1 MEYGFLSLLPPLLA
15 IIIAILTKQTVVALF
30 LGVWFGATVMNEW
43 NPILGF
49 TYTVNEIMVPSIADP
64 WNASLILLVVFTG
77 GFINVLRSTG
87 AGQAFAEFATKKVNT
102 RQKGQNFVW
111 GSAFLFSYT
120 EPVLILGTVTRPVTD
135 KLKISRVKLA
145 YIVDSMGS
153 PVASMSPISV
163 YAPFITGLIATQ
175 IAALSLSENPWSLFV
190 QMIPYHLYGIF
201 AIVGVLLVVNMKI
214 DIGPMYKAEQR
225 AIKTGKLYG
234 EHDKLMIKD
243 AEPENEAAMD
253 ADIFS
258 FLIPLALLFT
268 GIFGV
273 IFWTGDIAANGL
285 TGAFL
290 NADIIFA
297 ITTGFFLG
305 SVGGILYAKFRY
317 AKPLQDLLN
326 GYVDGIMQVMIVP
339 VILVMAWSIGTV
351 ATEMGLGEVIAHY
364 AGSYLPAFLVPVIIF
379 ILGGLIAF
387 ASGSS
392 WGVFSIMIP
401 IAIPMGLALDLEL
414 ALVIGAAIS
423 GGVFGDHCSPIS
435 DTSIMASTGSAADH
449 MEHIRTQ
456 LPYALIIA
464 SSASAGFMMNGLT
477 QSSILGIVTTAA
489 VLVAILLFVNNRTKN
504 KNRAA
509 AE

>member
-15 IIIAILTKQTVVALF
+15 IIIAIITKQTVVALF

-43 NPILGF
+43 NPVSGF

-77 GFINVLRSTG
+77 GFINVLRTTG
-87 AGQAFAEFATKKVNT
+87 AGQAFGEFATRKVNT

-120 EPVLILGTVTRPVTD
+120 EPVLILGTVTRPITD

-175 IAALSLSENPWSLFV
+175 LAALSVSENPWSLFI
-190 QMIPYHLYGIF
+190 QMIPFHLYGIF
-201 AIVGVLLVVNMKI
+201 AIVGVLLVINMKI

-225 AIKTGKLYG
+225 AINTGKLYG
-234 EHDKLMIKD
+234 EHDKLMIND
-243 AEPENEAAMD
+243 TGDGESVE

-258 FLIPLALLFT
+258 FLIPLALLFA

-273 IFWTGDIAANGL
+273 IFWTGDISANGL

-305 SVGGILYAKFRY
+305 SVGGILYAKLRY
-317 AKPLQDLLN
+317 RQPLEELLN
-326 GYVDGIMQVMIVP
+326 GYVDGVMQVMIVP

-351 ATEMGLGEVIAHY
+351 ATEMGLGDVISHY
-364 AGSYLPAFLVPVIIF
+364 VGSYLPAFLVPVIIF

-401 IAIPMGLALDLEL
+401 IAIPMGIALDIEL
-414 ALVIGAAIS
+414 PLVIGAAIS

-435 DTSIMASTGSAADH
+435 DTSIMSSTGSAADH

-456 LPYALIIA
+456 LPYSIIIA
-464 SSASAGFMMNGLT
+464 LSACSGFLMNGIT
-477 QSSILGIVTTAA
+477 QNSIAGIITTAA
-489 VLVAILLFVNNRTKN
+489 VLVAILLFVNNRMKRRNLGT
-504 KNRAA
+504 

>member
-43 NPILGF
+43 NPVSGF

-77 GFINVLRSTG
+77 GFINVLRTTG
-87 AGQAFAEFATKKVNT
+87 AGQAFGDFATKKVNT

-120 EPVLILGTVTRPVTD
+120 EPVLILGTVTRPITD

-175 IAALSLSENPWSLFV
+175 LAALSLSENPWSLFI
-190 QMIPYHLYGIF
+190 QMIPFHLYGIF

-214 DIGPMYKAEQR
+214 DIGPMFKAEQR

-234 EHDKLMIKD
+234 EHDKLMINDTGD
-243 AEPENEAAMD
+243 ADAVE

-258 FLIPLALLFT
+258 FLIPLALLFA

-273 IFWTGDIAANGL
+273 IFWTGDIGANGL
-285 TGAFL
+285 AGAFL

-305 SVGGILYAKFRY
+305 SVGGMLYAKLRY
-317 AKPLQDLLN
+317 GQPLEELLN

-351 ATEMGLGEVIAHY
+351 ATEMGLGDVIAHY

-401 IAIPMGLALDLEL
+401 IAIPMGIALDLEL

-435 DTSIMASTGSAADH
+435 DTSIMSSTGSAADH

-456 LPYALIIA
+456 LPYAIIIA
-464 SSASAGFMMNGLT
+464 LSACSGFLMSGIT
-477 QSSILGIVTTAA
+477 QNSIAGIVTTAA
-489 VLVAILLFVNNRTKN
+489 VLIGILLFVNNRTKKRN
-504 KNRAA
+504 PAA
-509 AE
+509 TE

>member
-15 IIIAILTKQTVVALF
+15 ILIAILTKQTVVALF

-43 NPILGF
+43 NPISGF

-175 IAALSLSENPWSLFV
+175 IAALSLSENPWTLFI
-190 QMIPYHLYGIF
+190 QMIPFHLYGIF
-201 AIVGVLLVVNMKI
+201 AIIGVLIVVNMKI

-243 AEPENEAAMD
+243 TEPENENNID

-258 FLIPLALLFT
+258 FIIPLALLFT

-285 TGAFL
+285 AGVFL

-317 AKPLQDLLN
+317 GISLQELLN
-326 GYVDGIMQVMIVP
+326 GYVDGVMQVMIVP

-364 AGSYLPAFLVPVIIF
+364 AGSYVPAFLVPVIIF
-379 ILGGLIAF
+379 ILGGIIAF

-464 SSASAGFMMNGLT
+464 LSACFGFLMTGLT
-477 QSSILGIVTTAA
+477 QNSILGIVTTAA
-489 VLVAILLFVNNRTKN
+489 ILVLILLFVNNRTKN
-504 KNRAA
+504 KNQAA
-509 AE
+509 AG

>member
-15 IIIAILTKQTVVALF
+15 IIIAIITKQTVVALF

-43 NPILGF
+43 NPVSGF

-77 GFINVLRSTG
+77 GFINVLRTTG
-87 AGQAFAEFATKKVNT
+87 AGQAFGEFATRKVNT

-120 EPVLILGTVTRPVTD
+120 EPVLILGTVTRPITD

-175 IAALSLSENPWSLFV
+175 LAALSVSENPWSLFI
-190 QMIPYHLYGIF
+190 QMIPFHLYGIF
-201 AIVGVLLVVNMKI
+201 AIVGVLLVINMKI

-225 AIKTGKLYG
+225 AINTGKLYG
-234 EHDKLMIKD
+234 EHDKLMIND
-243 AEPENEAAMD
+243 TGDGESVE

-258 FLIPLALLFT
+258 FLIPLALLFA

-273 IFWTGDIAANGL
+273 IFWTGDISANGL
-285 TGAFL
+285 RGAFL

-305 SVGGILYAKFRY
+305 SVGGILYAKLRY
-317 AKPLQDLLN
+317 RQPLEELLN
-326 GYVDGIMQVMIVP
+326 GYVDGVMQVMIVP

-351 ATEMGLGEVIAHY
+351 ATEMGLGDVISHY
-364 AGSYLPAFLVPVIIF
+364 VGSYLPAFLVPVIIF

-401 IAIPMGLALDLEL
+401 IAIPMGIALDIEL
-414 ALVIGAAIS
+414 PLVIGAAIS

-435 DTSIMASTGSAADH
+435 DTSIMSSTGSAADH

-456 LPYALIIA
+456 LPYSIIIA
-464 SSASAGFMMNGLT
+464 LSACSGFLMNGIT
-477 QSSILGIVTTAA
+477 QNSIAGIITTAV
-489 VLVAILLFVNNRTKN
+489 VLVAILLFVNNRMKRRNLGT
-504 KNRAA
+504 

>member
-1 MEYGFLSLLPPLLA
+1 
-15 IIIAILTKQTVVALF
+15 
-30 LGVWFGATVMNEW
+30 
-43 NPILGF
+43 
-49 TYTVNEIMVPSIADP
+49 
-64 WNASLILLVVFTG
+64 
-77 GFINVLRSTG
+77 
-87 AGQAFAEFATKKVNT
+87 
-102 RQKGQNFVW
+102 
-111 GSAFLFSYT
+111 
-120 EPVLILGTVTRPVTD
+120 
-135 KLKISRVKLA
+135 
-145 YIVDSMGS
+145 
-153 PVASMSPISV
+153 MSPISV

-175 IAALSLSENPWSLFV
+175 LAALSLSENPWSLFI
-190 QMIPYHLYGIF
+190 QMIPFHLYGIF

-234 EHDKLMIKD
+234 EHDKLMINDTGD
-243 AEPENEAAMD
+243 ADAVE

-258 FLIPLALLFT
+258 FLIPLALLFA

-273 IFWTGDIAANGL
+273 IFWTGDIGTNGL
-285 TGAFL
+285 AGAFL

-305 SVGGILYAKFRY
+305 SVGGMLYAKLRY
-317 AKPLQDLLN
+317 GQPLEELLN

-351 ATEMGLGEVIAHY
+351 ATEMGLGDVIAHY

-401 IAIPMGLALDLEL
+401 IAIPMGIALDLEL

-435 DTSIMASTGSAADH
+435 DTSIMSSTGSAADH

-456 LPYALIIA
+456 LPYAMIIGL
-464 SSASAGFMMNGLT
+464 SASAGFLMSGLT
-477 QSSILGIVTTAA
+477 QSSILGIITTAA
-489 VLVAILLFVNNRTKN
+489 VLVAILMFV
-504 KNRAA
+504 KNRMKRRNLGMD
-509 AE
+509 E

>member
-15 IIIAILTKQTVVALF
+15 IIIAIITKQTVVALF

-43 NPILGF
+43 NPVSGF

-77 GFINVLRSTG
+77 GFINVLRTTG
-87 AGQAFAEFATKKVNT
+87 AGQAFGEFATRKVNT

-120 EPVLILGTVTRPVTD
+120 EPVLILGTVTRPITD

-175 IAALSLSENPWSLFV
+175 LAALSVSENPWALFI
-190 QMIPYHLYGIF
+190 QMIPFHLYGIF
-201 AIVGVLLVVNMKI
+201 AIVGVLLVINMKI

-225 AIKTGKLYG
+225 AINTGKLYG
-234 EHDKLMIKD
+234 EHDKLMIND
-243 AEPENEAAMD
+243 TGDGESVE

-258 FLIPLALLFT
+258 FLIPLALLFA

-273 IFWTGDIAANGL
+273 IFWTGDISANGL

-305 SVGGILYAKFRY
+305 SAGGILYAKLRY
-317 AKPLQDLLN
+317 RQPLEELLN
-326 GYVDGIMQVMIVP
+326 GYVDGVMQVMIVP

-351 ATEMGLGEVIAHY
+351 ATEMGLGDVISHY
-364 AGSYLPAFLVPVIIF
+364 VGSYLPAFLVPVIIF

-401 IAIPMGLALDLEL
+401 IAIPMGIALDIEL
-414 ALVIGAAIS
+414 PLVIGAAIS

-435 DTSIMASTGSAADH
+435 DTSIMSSTGSAADH

-456 LPYALIIA
+456 LPYSIIIA
-464 SSASAGFMMNGLT
+464 LSACSGFLMNGIT
-477 QSSILGIVTTAA
+477 QNSIAGIITTAA
-489 VLVAILLFVNNRTKN
+489 VLVAILLFVNNRMKRRNLGT
-504 KNRAA
+504 

>member
-1 MEYGFLSLLPPLLA
+1 MEYGLLSLLPPLLA
-15 IIIAILTKQTVVALF
+15 IVIAIITKQTVAALF

-43 NPILGF
+43 NPVSGF

-77 GFINVLRSTG
+77 GFINVLRTTG
-87 AGQAFAEFATKKVNT
+87 AGKAFGDFATKKVNT

-120 EPVLILGTVTRPVTD
+120 EPVLILGTVTRPITD

-153 PVASMSPISV
+153 PLASMSPISV

-175 IAALSLSENPWSLFV
+175 LAVLSLSDNPWTLFI
-190 QMIPYHLYGIF
+190 QMIPFHLYGIF
-201 AIVGVLLVVNMKI
+201 AIVGVLLVINMKI
-214 DIGPMYKAEQR
+214 DIGTMYKAEQR
-225 AIKTGKLYG
+225 AVQTGKLYG
-234 EHDKLMIKD
+234 EHDKLMI
-243 AEPENEAAMD
+243 NEISQEESD
-253 ADIFS
+253 KADIFS
-258 FLIPLALLFT
+258 FLIPLALLFI
-268 GIFGV
+268 GIFVV
-273 IFWTGDIAANGL
+273 IFWTGDIGTNGL
-285 TGAFL
+285 AGAFL

-305 SVGGILYAKFRY
+305 AVGGMLYAKLRY
-317 AKPLQDLLN
+317 RQPLEELLN

-364 AGSYLPAFLVPVIIF
+364 VGGYLPAFLVPVIIF
-379 ILGGLIAF
+379 LLGGLIAF

-401 IAIPMGLALDLEL
+401 IAIPMGMALDLEL
-414 ALVIGAAIS
+414 PLVIGAAIS

-435 DTSIMASTGSAADH
+435 D
-449 MEHIRTQ
+449 
-456 LPYALIIA
+456 
-464 SSASAGFMMNGLT
+464 
-477 QSSILGIVTTAA
+477 
-489 VLVAILLFVNNRTKN
+489 
-504 KNRAA
+504 
-509 AE
+509 

>member
-1 MEYGFLSLLPPLLA
+1 MEYGLLSLLPPLLA
-15 IIIAILTKQTVVALF
+15 IIIAIITKQTVVALF
-30 LGVWFGATVMNEW
+30 LGVWFGATVMNGW
-43 NPILGF
+43 NPVSGF

-87 AGQAFAEFATKKVNT
+87 AGKAFAEFATKKVNT

-111 GSAFLFSYT
+111 ASAFLFSYT
-120 EPVLILGTVTRPVTD
+120 EPVLILGTVTRPITD
-135 KLKISRVKLA
+135 RLKISRVKLA

-175 IAALSLSENPWSLFV
+175 LAALSLSENPWSLFI
-190 QMIPYHLYGIF
+190 QMIPFHLYGIF

-225 AIKTGKLYG
+225 AIETGKLYG
-234 EHDKLMIKD
+234 EHDKLMINDTADDD
-243 AEPENEAAMD
+243 AQD

-258 FLIPLALLFT
+258 FLIPLALLFA

-273 IFWTGDIAANGL
+273 IFWTGDIGANGL
-285 TGAFL
+285 AGSFL

-305 SVGGILYAKFRY
+305 SVGGMLYAKLRY
-317 AKPLQDLLN
+317 KQPLEELLN

-379 ILGGLIAF
+379 LLGGLIAF

-392 WGVFSIMIP
+392 WGVFSIMLP
-401 IAIPMGLALDLEL
+401 IAIPMGIELDLDL

-435 DTSIMASTGSAADH
+435 DTSIMSSTGSAADH

-456 LPYALIIA
+456 LPYAIIIA
-464 SSASAGFMMNGLT
+464 LSASAGFLMTGFT
-477 QSSILGIVTTAA
+477 QSSIAGIITTAV
-489 VLVAILLFVNNRTKN
+489 VLTGILLFVNKRTKN
-504 KNRAA
+504 KNQAA

>member
-1 MEYGFLSLLPPLLA
+1 
-15 IIIAILTKQTVVALF
+15 
-30 LGVWFGATVMNEW
+30 MNEW
-43 NPILGF
+43 NPVLGF

-87 AGQAFAEFATKKVNT
+87 AGKAFAEFATKKVNT

-120 EPVLILGTVTRPVTD
+120 EPVLILGTVTRPITD

-175 IAALSLSENPWSLFV
+175 LAALSLSENPWTLFI
-190 QMIPYHLYGIF
+190 QMIPFHLYGIF
-201 AIVGVLLVVNMKI
+201 AIVGVLLVINMKI

-234 EHDKLMIKD
+234 EHDKLMIN
-243 AEPENEAAMD
+243 ETGNEEAAD

-258 FLIPLALLFT
+258 FLIPLALFA

-273 IFWTGDIAANGL
+273 IFWTGDIGANGL
-285 TGAFL
+285 AGAFL

-305 SVGGILYAKFRY
+305 SVGGMLYAKLRY
-317 AKPLQDLLN
+317 GQPLEELLN

-351 ATEMGLGEVIAHY
+351 ATEMGLGDVIAHY

-401 IAIPMGLALDLEL
+401 IAIPMGIALDLEL

-435 DTSIMASTGSAADH
+435 DTSIMSSTGSAADH

-456 LPYALIIA
+456 LPYAMIIGL
-464 SSASAGFMMNGLT
+464 SASAGFLMSGLT
-477 QSSILGIVTTAA
+477 QSSILGIITTAA
-489 VLVAILLFVNNRTKN
+489 VLVAILMFV
-504 KNRAA
+504 KNRMKRRNLGMD
-509 AE
+509 E

>member
-15 IIIAILTKQTVVALF
+15 IIIAIITKQTVVALF

-43 NPILGF
+43 NPVSGF

-77 GFINVLRSTG
+77 GFINVLRTTG
-87 AGQAFAEFATKKVNT
+87 AGQAFGEFATRKVNT

-120 EPVLILGTVTRPVTD
+120 EPVLILGTVTRPITD

-175 IAALSLSENPWSLFV
+175 LAALSVSENPWSLFI
-190 QMIPYHLYGIF
+190 QMIPFHLYGIF
-201 AIVGVLLVVNMKI
+201 AIVGVLLVINMKI

-225 AIKTGKLYG
+225 AINTGKLYG
-234 EHDKLMIKD
+234 EHDKLMIND
-243 AEPENEAAMD
+243 TGDGESVE

-258 FLIPLALLFT
+258 FLIPLALLFA

-273 IFWTGDIAANGL
+273 IFWTGDISANGL

-305 SVGGILYAKFRY
+305 SVGGILYAKLRY
-317 AKPLQDLLN
+317 RQPLEELLN
-326 GYVDGIMQVMIVP
+326 GYVDGVMQVMIVP

-351 ATEMGLGEVIAHY
+351 ATEMGLGDVISHY
-364 AGSYLPAFLVPVIIF
+364 VGSYLPAFLVPVIIF

-401 IAIPMGLALDLEL
+401 IAIPMGIALDIEL
-414 ALVIGAAIS
+414 PLVIGAAIS

-435 DTSIMASTGSAADH
+435 DTSIMSSTGSAADH

-456 LPYALIIA
+456 LPYSIIIA
-464 SSASAGFMMNGLT
+464 LSACSGFLMNGIT
-477 QSSILGIVTTAA
+477 QNSIAGIITTAV
-489 VLVAILLFVNNRTKN
+489 VLVAILLFVNNRMKRRNLGT
-504 KNRAA
+504 